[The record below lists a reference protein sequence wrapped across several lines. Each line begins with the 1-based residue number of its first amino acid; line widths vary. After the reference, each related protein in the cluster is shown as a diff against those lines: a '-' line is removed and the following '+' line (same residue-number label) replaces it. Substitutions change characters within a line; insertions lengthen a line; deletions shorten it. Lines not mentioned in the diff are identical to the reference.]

1 MNKTLPFK
9 HTLARVQRAVQ
20 INLILALVL
29 LGASLQPAQA
39 QTAEDALLFTQR
51 LPATGARSIGLSGTG
66 IAGLG
71 DYSDFFTNPAG
82 LGHVKKSHLSATL
95 NFLAATN
102 EGIVSAAGF
111 GNPIEEELTDQ
122 SLSNLAGIYKVPT
135 NQGSLVIGAS
145 FNQTSSF
152 SRNLFFQGLTNS
164 ESITDVLLPFD
175 DEFQVSESDGV
186 FFPEFFAD
194 LPEIA
199 YLGGAVEFLGENVGT
214 SEPIFYQA
222 VNPGSTIEQS
232 SDVFQEGRLKELSF
246 GGAVEAAKGVMIGAS
261 LNFSFGEYSFES
273 FFDEFDINGEN
284 TADLYVV
291 LDGDTEYAGFEQ
303 VTYIERFE
311 SDLIGTN
318 LRVGVSADAA
328 PGARIGLTIETPTFY
343 RVDETFETEVATFFD
358 NGLSLAYGGQQGD
371 IGRGTFEYDIT
382 TPWRFGAGLS
392 YSISGLT
399 LLGDLELVDWSQ
411 MELDAST
418 DRAFFSDI
426 NRSIRDDF
434 KAVVNTSL
442 GAEYTFGNFTA
453 RIGYALQPD
462 PNDGLLTLGDGSLL
476 DPDTNRSY
484 VSAGFGVNFSN
495 AFAIDFGWMQETQ
508 EDIYIPDFTTYTVTE
523 DIVRNHFQIG
533 LSVLL

>member
-1 MNKTLPFK
+1 MNAI
-9 HTLARVQRAVQ
+9 ARLKQAMQ
-20 INLILALVL
+20 ATLILAVMM
-29 LGASLQPAQA
+29 LGSSMESAEA

-82 LGHVKKSHLSATL
+82 LAYVKKSQVSAAL
-95 NFLAATN
+95 NFLSATN
-102 EGIVSAAGF
+102 EGIVGIPGF

-122 SLSNLAGIYKVPT
+122 TLSNFAGIYKVPT
-135 NQGSLVIGAS
+135 NQGSLVLGAS
-145 FNQTSSF
+145 YNQTSSF

-164 ESITDVLLPFD
+164 ESITDVLIPFD
-175 DEFQVSESDGV
+175 DEFQVGEDGGV

-214 SEPIFYQA
+214 DEPLFYQA

-232 SDVFQEGRLKELSF
+232 SDVFQEGSLKELSF

-261 LNFSFGEYSFES
+261 LNFSFGRYDFES

-284 TADLYVV
+284 TEDLYVV
-291 LDGDTEYAGFEQ
+291 LDGETEYRGFDL
-303 VTYIERFE
+303 VTYTERFE
-311 SDLIGTN
+311 SELIGAN
-318 LRVGVSADAA
+318 LRVGVSAEAA
-328 PGARIGLTIETPTFY
+328 PGARVGLTIETPTFY
-343 RVDETFETEVATFFD
+343 RVDETFETEIATIFD
-358 NGLSLAYGGQQGD
+358 NGLSLAYGGQSGD

-382 TPWRFGAGLS
+382 TPWRFGGGLS
-392 YSISGLT
+392 YTISGLT

-411 MELDAST
+411 MELDAPS

-442 GAEYTFGNFTA
+442 GAEYTFGNFTG

-462 PNDGLLTLGDGSLL
+462 PNDGLLSLGDGSLL
-476 DPDTNRSY
+476 DPDNKRTY

-495 AFAIDFGWMQETQ
+495 SFAINFGWMQETQ
-508 EDIYIPDFTTYTVTE
+508 EDIYIPDFTTYVVTE
-523 DIVRNHFQIG
+523 DVVRNHFQIG
-533 LSVLL
+533 LSILM